1 MVAATPTRMEA
12 PLIPAIAAMTGLQ
25 VIVSMALFAP
35 GVLAPKLGLSEL
47 DLGVYATLCFLTGV
61 LVSLGAGKLTNRLGS
76 FAVAALCMAIV
87 ATAMGLAATATP
99 LGLAAAGIVIGFAF
113 GLETPAS
120 SALLGVLVRP
130 DQRALV
136 FSIRQSGNQFGAVA
150 GSALLPAIAIYS
162 AVAGYG
168 LVAAIAGLGFIVF
181 LKMLSGYDP
190 LTKGAATGQNFVA
203 ALKLFR
209 STSSLWRLGW
219 ATVPYV
225 VLQMS
230 LNTFL
235 VTHAVTTLGRDHV
248 SAGLLLATAQFGGLI
263 GRLGWGVVAS
273 RWVETRAVIASLGI
287 AMGVFGVTLAN
298 ADATWSWLPL
308 ASLCF
313 VFGLTASGWNGIFL
327 AEVARL
333 APEGRIAEATGAVL
347 VASYSGLVLGPLAV
361 AGLAALGGLSLA
373 YAVFGLLAG
382 LAGLFLFLT
391 GRRP

>member
-1 MVAATPTRMEA
+1 MEA

-120 SALLGVLVRP
+120 SALLGFLVRP

>member
-1 MVAATPTRMEA
+1 MEA
-12 PLIPAIAAMTGLQ
+12 RLIPAIAAMTGLQ

-61 LVSLGAGKLTNRLGS
+61 LVSLGAGKLTNRIGS

-136 FSIRQSGNQFGAVA
+136 FSIRQSGNQIGAVA

-168 LVAAIAGLGFIVF
+168 LVAAIAGLGFIIF

-203 ALKLFR
+203 ALSLFR

-313 VFGLTASGWNGIFL
+313 VLGLTASGWNGIFL

>member
-1 MVAATPTRMEA
+1 MEA

-162 AVAGYG
+162 AGAGYG
-168 LVAAIAGLGFIVF
+168 LVAAIAGLGFIVC